1 MRRWLRRRLCAAS
14 RLSEVE
20 VISALERRCREGA
33 FSPAEKDRAISALRR
48 DLDHLIVVELTA
60 PVVDL
65 AAGLL
70 ARHSLRAGDAVQLAC
85 GLELKQR
92 LSYAVGFVGF
102 DDRLTVAA
110 RLEGLDIPDAENPQ
124 RQ

>member
-1 MRRWLRRRLCAAS
+1 MRRWLRRQLCAAS

-33 FSPAEKDRAISALRR
+33 FSAAEKDRAIAALRH

-60 PVVDL
+60 QVVDL

-70 ARHSLRAGDAVQLAC
+70 ARH
-85 GLELKQR
+85 
-92 LSYAVGFVGF
+92 
-102 DDRLTVAA
+102 
-110 RLEGLDIPDAENPQ
+110 P
-124 RQ
+124 